1 MMDITEKV
9 QEWLEKARERF
20 FALDLRELDESL
32 TPEERVEWDNIYAS
46 FRSGSL
52 MRGRIIGLEHM
63 PRPEAASGSEAADSD
78 ETDMPCMIVLPY
90 RVKILIPE
98 PFFWWPGEERET
110 FVLNSM
116 AGANVDFVIIAVD
129 RPAGCAIAS
138 RIMALSRRRWEAKEI
153 AHLEEGSIVD
163 CDVLSVGPS
172 RLTLSCYGYDD
183 TLTQIGLSYSYLGD
197 LRNTYYPGQI
207 LHAKVL
213 SFTDERL
220 EVSVKAAAPN
230 PYDGARQ
237 RHPPGSVRMA
247 SITSKYA
254 GGVFVRLDDGCTAVC
269 RYARHFS
276 DDQFHP
282 GDTVKVE
289 IVSYSD
295 DKQWML
301 AKIKGKIG

>member
-1 MMDITEKV
+1 MDITEKV
-9 QEWLEKARERF
+9 QDWLEKARERF
-20 FALDLRELDESL
+20 FALDLREFDETL
-32 TPEERVEWDNIYAS
+32 TSEEHAEWDNIYAS

-52 MRGRIIGLEHM
+52 MRGRIIGIEYM
-63 PRPEAASGSEAADSD
+63 PRPDGSLKYEATDSEGL
-78 ETDMPCMIVLPY
+78 DMPCMIVLPY

-98 PFFWWPGEERET
+98 PFFWWQGEERER
-110 FVLNSM
+110 FVLNNM

-129 RPAGCAIAS
+129 RPAGFAIAS
-138 RIMALSRRRWEAKEI
+138 RTMALSRRRWEAKEI
-153 AHLEEGSIVD
+153 AHLQEGSIVD
-163 CDVLSVGPS
+163 CDVLSVGPT

-183 TLTQIGLSYSYLGD
+183 TLTQIGLSYSYLED
-197 LRNTYYPGQI
+197 LRKIYHPGQM

-237 RHPPGSVRMA
+237 RHPLGSVRMA

-276 DDQFHP
+276 ADQFHP

>member
-1 MMDITEKV
+1 
-9 QEWLEKARERF
+9 
-20 FALDLRELDESL
+20 
-32 TPEERVEWDNIYAS
+32 
-46 FRSGSL
+46 
-52 MRGRIIGLEHM
+52 
-63 PRPEAASGSEAADSD
+63 
-78 ETDMPCMIVLPY
+78 MIVLPY

-98 PFFWWPGEERET
+98 PFFWWQGEERES
-110 FVLNSM
+110 FVLQNM

-129 RPAGCAIAS
+129 RTAGCAIAS
-138 RIMALSRRRWEAKEI
+138 RTMALSRRRWEAKEI
-153 AHLEEGSIVD
+153 AHLEQDSIVD

-197 LRNTYYPGQI
+197 LRDTYRPGQV
-207 LHAKVL
+207 LRAKVL
-213 SFTDERL
+213 SFTEEQL

-230 PYDGARQ
+230 PYEGARQ
-237 RHPPGSVRMA
+237 RHPPGSIRMA

-276 DDQFHP
+276 DDQFQP
-282 GDTVKVE
+282 ADIVKVE
-289 IVSYSD
+289 IVSYSE

>member
-1 MMDITEKV
+1 M
-9 QEWLEKARERF
+9 
-20 FALDLRELDESL
+20 
-32 TPEERVEWDNIYAS
+32 
-46 FRSGSL
+46 
-52 MRGRIIGLEHM
+52 
-63 PRPEAASGSEAADSD
+63 
-78 ETDMPCMIVLPY
+78 
-90 RVKILIPE
+90 
-98 PFFWWPGEERET
+98 
-110 FVLNSM
+110 
-116 AGANVDFVIIAVD
+116 
-129 RPAGCAIAS
+129 
-138 RIMALSRRRWEAKEI
+138 
-153 AHLEEGSIVD
+153 
-163 CDVLSVGPS
+163 
-172 RLTLSCYGYDD
+172 
-183 TLTQIGLSYSYLGD
+183 
-197 LRNTYYPGQI
+197 
-207 LHAKVL
+207 L

>member
-1 MMDITEKV
+1 MEVNEKV
-9 QEWLEKARERF
+9 QKWLEEARERF
-20 FALDLRELDESL
+20 FALDIKVLDEAL
-32 TPEERVEWDNIYAS
+32 TSAEQEEWDNIYAS

-52 MRGRIIGLEHM
+52 MRGRIIGMETM
-63 PRPEAASGSEAADSD
+63 PQPEADFRLEEADRKGG
-78 ETDMPCMIVLPY
+78 DMLCMIVLPY

-98 PFFWWPGEERET
+98 LFFWWQGEERER
-110 FVLNSM
+110 FVLNNM

-129 RPAGCAIAS
+129 RIGGCAIAS
-138 RIMALSRRRWEAKEI
+138 RTMALSRRRWEAKEI
-153 AHLEEGSIVD
+153 AHVEEDSIVD

-197 LRNTYYPGQI
+197 LRDAYRPGQI
-207 LHAKVL
+207 LQAKVI
-213 SFTDERL
+213 SFTNERL

-237 RHPPGSVRMA
+237 RHPPGSIRIA

-276 DDQFHP
+276 DDQFQP

-289 IVSYSD
+289 IVSHSD

-301 AKIKGKIG
+301 AKIKGKI

>member
-1 MMDITEKV
+1 MEINEKV
-9 QEWLEKARERF
+9 QKWLEKAREQF
-20 FALDLRELDESL
+20 FALDFRELDDAL
-32 TPEERVEWDNIYAS
+32 TPDERAEWDNIYAS

-52 MRGRIIGLEHM
+52 MRGRIIGIENM
-63 PRPEAASGSEAADSD
+63 KQPVPVSDPEIAGGEDADI
-78 ETDMPCMIVLPY
+78 PCMIVLPY

-98 PFFWWPGEERET
+98 PFFWWTGEERES
-110 FVLNSM
+110 FVLTSM

-129 RPAGCAIAS
+129 RIAGCAVAS
-138 RIMALSRRRWEAKEI
+138 RTMALSRRRWEAKEI

-163 CDVLSVGPS
+163 CVVLSVGPS

-197 LRNTYYPGQI
+197 LRNTYSPGQM

-237 RHPPGSVRMA
+237 RHPPGSVRIA
-247 SITSKYA
+247 TITSKYA
-254 GGVFVRLDDGCTAVC
+254 GGVFVRLFDGCTAVC
-269 RYARHFS
+269 RYARHFA
-276 DDQFHP
+276 DDQFQT

-289 IVSYSD
+289 IVSHSD

>member
-1 MMDITEKV
+1 
-9 QEWLEKARERF
+9 
-20 FALDLRELDESL
+20 
-32 TPEERVEWDNIYAS
+32 
-46 FRSGSL
+46 
-52 MRGRIIGLEHM
+52 
-63 PRPEAASGSEAADSD
+63 
-78 ETDMPCMIVLPY
+78 MIVLPY

-98 PFFWWPGEERET
+98 PFFWWQGEERES
-110 FVLNSM
+110 FVLQNM

-129 RPAGCAIAS
+129 RMGGCAIAS
-138 RIMALSRRRWEAKEI
+138 RTMALSRRRWEAKEI
-153 AHLEEGSIVD
+153 AHLEQDSIVD

-197 LRNTYYPGQI
+197 LRDTYRPGQV
-207 LHAKVL
+207 LRAKVL
-213 SFTDERL
+213 SFTEEQL

-230 PYDGARQ
+230 PYEGARQ
-237 RHPPGSVRMA
+237 RHPPGSIRMA

-276 DDQFHP
+276 DDQFQP
-282 GDTVKVE
+282 GDMVKVE

>member
-1 MMDITEKV
+1 MDITEKV

-32 TPEERVEWDNIYAS
+32 TPEERAEWDNIYAS

-52 MRGRIIGLEHM
+52 MRGRIIGMEYM
-63 PRPEAASGSEAADSD
+63 PRPEVYPSSEAADS
-78 ETDMPCMIVLPY
+78 EGTDMPCMIILPY

-98 PFFWWPGEERET
+98 PFFWWQGEERES
-110 FVLNSM
+110 FVLNNM

-129 RPAGCAIAS
+129 RTAGCAIAS

-197 LRNTYYPGQI
+197 LRNTYCPEQI